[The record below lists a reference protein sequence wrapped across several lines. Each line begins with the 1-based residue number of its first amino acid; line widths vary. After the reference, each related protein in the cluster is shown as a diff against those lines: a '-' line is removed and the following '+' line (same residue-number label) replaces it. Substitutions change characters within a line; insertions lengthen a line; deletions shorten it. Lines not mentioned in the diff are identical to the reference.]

1 VLSRRTALSSLG
13 AALAEGLNTLKDA
26 EADASACSRS
36 SLRCICAATPPEG
49 PANKRSDRYWISCK
63 MRRVRGIEGH

>member
-1 VLSRRTALSSLG
+1 
-13 AALAEGLNTLKDA
+13 LKDA